1 MLALKKLCQ
10 VYHRNQKGFHL
21 VEVMVA
27 LALLG
32 VIVVAFL
39 GAVSMAYRANSFA
52 DERTTAKS
60 LAISQLE
67 YIKNQ
72 DYDYDDGTPL
82 HPQYDMISD
91 IPVGY
96 AVGVT
101 AEPLDDPDNGIQRIT
116 VTVEHHS
123 EGVISLV
130 GYKVER

>member
-1 MLALKKLCQ
+1 MLLLKRLCQ
-10 VYHRNQKGFHL
+10 VSHRNQKGFHL
-21 VEVMVA
+21 IEVMIA

-32 VIVVAFL
+32 MIVVAFL
-39 GAVSMAYRANSFA
+39 GAVSMAYRSNSFT
-52 DERTTAKS
+52 DERTTAES
-60 LAISQLE
+60 LAVSQLE

-82 HPQYDMISD
+82 HPQYDAISD

-96 AVGVT
+96 AVSVA
-101 AEPLDDPDNGIQRIT
+101 AEPLNNPDDGIQRIT